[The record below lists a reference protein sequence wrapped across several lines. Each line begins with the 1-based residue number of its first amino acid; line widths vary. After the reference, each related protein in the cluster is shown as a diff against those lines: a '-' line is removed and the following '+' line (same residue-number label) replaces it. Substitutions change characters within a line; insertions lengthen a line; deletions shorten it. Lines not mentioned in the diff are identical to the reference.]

1 MVYKA
6 CSCQTHGPIDS
17 LPSHSL
23 LCSLQDH
30 PLDLP
35 EDTRLYLVPRS
46 WHRHFCWLGNPHIL
60 SSYICQHPTS
70 KQLSLSPSLS
80 LSHTLTH
87 VDLKKC
93 TTWELWVKFYLG
105 QNEGC
110 CPRDSIPGSSE
121 KLLQRSREEGQYTCD
136 FWWGGNTCNQALF
149 FFFFCR
155 RFLLLMRRLITMKE
169 FSAFLDMRRYKSW
182 AHKIGSWKDLT
193 IRRPVLPVF
202 PRAQST
208 SFVLSHLNSFQG
220 VLKVSSCS
228 NVC

>member
-1 MVYKA
+1 MRAVA
-6 CSCQTHGPIDS
+6 PETASQVALRNCSKEVGRKVSI
-17 LPSHSL
+17 
-23 LCSLQDH
+23 
-30 PLDLP
+30 
-35 EDTRLYLVPRS
+35 
-46 WHRHFCWLGNPHIL
+46 
-60 SSYICQHPTS
+60 
-70 KQLSLSPSLS
+70 
-80 LSHTLTH
+80 H
-87 VDLKKC
+87 VI
-93 TTWELWVKFYLG
+93 FG
-105 QNEGC
+105 EGGIRAIK
-110 CPRDSIPGSSE
+110 P
-121 KLLQRSREEGQYTCD
+121 
-136 FWWGGNTCNQALF
+136 FF

-169 FSAFLDMRRYKSW
+169 FSSFLDMRRYKSW